1 MSAIL
6 AIAAKDLRV
15 LFRVK
20 AGLFFAFAWPLIIAV
35 LFGAVFSGSGDS
47 GPQGL
52 LVALA
57 DEDQTPASRDFAGL
71 IAKGGQFTVQSGTRT
86 QAIDLVRRGK
96 LAAALILPKGFGEAS
111 QRLFYGAPPQIEV
124 WMDPSRKAE
133 SAMIQGL
140 LFQRAAQLMQKKM
153 ADPGAMRG
161 GIRDGLSKLND
172 AKTMDPRQ
180 RASLLHFLGG
190 LDSAL
195 AERPANPAE
204 GTGSQPAWQPLVVDQ
219 HDISHRRVGPQSGY
233 DITFPQGL
241 VWGILGCAM
250 TFGIGFVSER
260 THGTLVR
267 LQMAPID
274 RVQLLA
280 GKALACAAACL
291 LIEFVLCLVGVF
303 GFHVVPQHWLFLGL
317 ACFSSMLAFVGVMM
331 LVAGLGKTEQAA
343 AGVGWAI
350 MMPLSLFGGAM
361 IPLAFMPH
369 WMVRIGAVSPVR
381 WSIAAFEGAIWRGFS
396 FQEMLLPCGIL
407 AAIGIVCFVV
417 GTRTLRLS

>member
-1 MSAIL
+1 
-6 AIAAKDLRV
+6 
-15 LFRVK
+15 
-20 AGLFFAFAWPLIIAV
+20 V
-35 LFGAVFSGSGDS
+35 LFGAVFSGSGNS

-57 DEDQTPASRDFAGL
+57 DEDQTPASRNFAAL
-71 IAKGGQFTVQSGTRT
+71 IAKGDQFTVQSATRA

-111 QRLFYGAPPQIEV
+111 LRLFYGAPPQIEV

-140 LFQRAAQLMQKKM
+140 LFQRAAQLMQRKM
-153 ADPGAMRG
+153 ADSDAMRG

-172 AKTMDPRQ
+172 AKTMDPGR
-180 RASLLHFLGG
+180 RASLLRFLGG

-204 GTGSQPAWQPLVVDQ
+204 GTGNQPAWQPLVVDQ
-219 HDISHRRVGPQSGY
+219 HDISHRKVGPQSGY

-350 MMPLSLFGGAM
+350 MMPLSLFGGAL

>member
-1 MSAIL
+1 MSAIF

-20 AGLFFAFAWPLIIAV
+20 AGLFFTFAWPLIIAV

-52 LVALA
+52 QVALA
-57 DEDQTPASRDFAGL
+57 DEDQTPASRDFAAL
-71 IAKGGQFTVQSGTRT
+71 IAKGGQFNVQSVPRA
-86 QAIDLVRRGK
+86 QAVDLVRRGK
-96 LAAALILPKGFGEAS
+96 LAAALVLPKGFGEAS

-153 ADPGAMRG
+153 SDQGAMRG
-161 GIRDGLSKLND
+161 NIRGALAELNN
-172 AKTMDPRQ
+172 AKTMDPAH
-180 RASLLHFLGG
+180 RASLLRFLGS
-190 LDSAL
+190 LDRVL
-195 AERPANPAE
+195 ADTPATPPE
-204 GTGSQPAWQPLVVDQ
+204 GTGNQPAWQPLAVDQ
-219 HDISHRRVGPQSGY
+219 HDVSLRKDGPQSGY
-233 DITFPQGL
+233 EITFPQGL
-241 VWGILGCAM
+241 VWGILGCSM

-274 RVQLLA
+274 RVQVLA

-291 LIEFVLCLVGVF
+291 LIEFVLGLIGVF
-303 GFHVVPQHWLFLGL
+303 GFHVVPQHWLFMGM
-317 ACFSSMLAFVGVMM
+317 AGFSSMLAFVGMMM

-350 MMPLSLFGGAM
+350 MMPLAMFGGAM
-361 IPLAFMPH
+361 IPLAFMPR
-369 WMVRIGAVSPVR
+369 WMAQIGVVSPVR
-381 WSIAAFEGAIWRGFS
+381 WSITAFEGAIWRGFS
-396 FQEMLLPCGIL
+396 FHEMLLPCGIL
-407 AAIGIVCFVV
+407 AGMGIVCFVV

>member
-52 LVALA
+52 QVALA
-57 DEDQTPASRDFAGL
+57 DEDQTAASRDFAGL
-71 IAKGGQFTVQSGTRT
+71 IAKGSQFTVQSATRA

-153 ADPGAMRG
+153 SDSGAMRG
-161 GIRDGLSKLND
+161 NIRDGLSRLKD
-172 AKTMDPRQ
+172 DKTMDPRQ

-190 LDSAL
+190 LDSVL
-195 AERPANPAE
+195 ADTPASPAP
-204 GTGSQPAWQPLVVDQ
+204 GTGNQPAWQPLAVDQ
-219 HDISHRRVGPQSGY
+219 HDVSRRKEGPQSGY

-303 GFHVVPQHWLFLGL
+303 GFQVVPQHWLFLGL

-369 WMVRIGAVSPVR
+369 WMVKIGALSPVR
-381 WSIAAFEGAIWRGFS
+381 WSITAFEGAIWRGFS